1 MRSSFPSPVTSA
13 IANFAR
19 LIRNVLA
26 PAVSHTDSEN
36 ESPSALGSR
45 TVIRRLAS
53 PTGSWTRAICDLPF
67 PLKSPLAATPEPTGL
82 TDLAGFRGG
91 IGVGA
96 GVGDEGEGLGEVG
109 LEEMVA
115 EAPGV
120 GLAEDALELGLILV
134 GCQDVVQGVGEVL
147 IDGKTV
153 AR

>member
-82 TDLAGFRGG
+82 TELAGFRGG
-91 IGVGA
+91 IGVGP
-96 GVGDEGEGLGEVG
+96 GVGDDC
-109 LEEMVA
+109 A
-115 EAPGV
+115 CSPGV
-120 GLAEDALELGLILV
+120 GAGGVEA
-134 GCQDVVQGVGEVL
+134 VQATRT
-147 IDGKTV
+147 TV
-153 AR
+153 ASARARATRA